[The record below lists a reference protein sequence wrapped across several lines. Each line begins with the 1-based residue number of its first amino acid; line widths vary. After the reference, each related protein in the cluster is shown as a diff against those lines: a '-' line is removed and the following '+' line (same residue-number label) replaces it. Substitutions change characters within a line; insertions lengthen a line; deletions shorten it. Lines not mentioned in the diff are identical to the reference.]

1 MNEEEFLLRISEVL
15 ESESKIGRGSDL
27 ASVDGWDS
35 LGMLSVLE
43 FLESGGVSV
52 DLDELR
58 AVKTADDLLQLA
70 KPMLLSQ

>member
-1 MNEEEFLLRISEVL
+1 
-15 ESESKIGRGSDL
+15 
-27 ASVDGWDS
+27 VDGWDS